1 LLPTT
6 FFYLSSKYFLPKT
19 TQNFSAYAGSLEEKH
34 FPTLAQK
41 HAVAIAHTYMTWE
54 LLREAGINGRDK
66 FQGGLGSAVR
76 KIQDV
81 TGLKVHEALG
91 RGTTPSEVIEKVKE
105 ASQAVGD
112 AAEKA
117 VQSREKASEEK

>member
-1 LLPTT
+1 
-6 FFYLSSKYFLPKT
+6 
-19 TQNFSAYAGSLEEKH
+19 
-34 FPTLAQK
+34 
-41 HAVAIAHTYMTWE
+41 MTWE
-54 LLREAGINGRDK
+54 RLREAGINGRDK

-91 RGTTPSEVIEKVKE
+91 RGTTTASEVVEKLKE

-117 VQSREKASEEK
+117 VQSREKASEEKGEETRRRV

>member
-1 LLPTT
+1 
-6 FFYLSSKYFLPKT
+6 
-19 TQNFSAYAGSLEEKH
+19 
-34 FPTLAQK
+34 
-41 HAVAIAHTYMTWE
+41 MTWE
-54 LLREAGINGRDK
+54 RLREAGINGRDK

-91 RGTTPSEVIEKVKE
+91 RGTTTASEVVEKVKE

-117 VQSREKASEEK
+117 VQNASEEKGEETRRRV